1 LKHLSAKSAYMR
13 DQTFQGIIGA
23 IPVLIILVFIL
34 LPFSSNGWD
43 VGKTV
48 LPANPFGRPGTDLLS
63 GLRGGGQA
71 LAGEG
76 PMLSV
81 RDSGVS
87 GDGSRYFLEVQLR
100 NPLPMKVDVK
110 EFTAGAPVGSARVA
124 LSMAGTVSIPSGG
137 SAVCRLEGAVPP
149 GLSVKGAPIPSAS
162 DLEDLRMTISSG
174 GVEMT
179 LDEDTIRGM
188 LS

>member
-1 LKHLSAKSAYMR
+1 MR

-23 IPVLIILVFIL
+23 IPILIILVFIL
-34 LPFSSNGWD
+34 LPFSANGWD
-43 VGKTV
+43 VGRTV
-48 LPANPFGRPGTDLLS
+48 LPANPFIRPGTDLLS
-63 GLRGGGQA
+63 GLRSGGETM
-71 LAGEG
+71 AGKG

-100 NPLPMKVDVK
+100 NPLPMKIDVK
-110 EFTAGAPVGSARVA
+110 EFTASAPVGGSLVDLA
-124 LSMAGTVSIPSGG
+124 MAGPVSVPSGG
-137 SAVCRLEGAVPP
+137 SAVCRLEGSVPK
-149 GLSVKGAPIPSAS
+149 GLSVRGTPLPSAS
-162 DLEDLRMTISSG
+162 DLSNLRMTISSG